1 MGYYVQVIYD
11 DEKIKLPWCS
21 KGYLCTATEFI
32 QYFENNLMTD
42 MQYIED
48 YCDGKVGDFN
58 YINNW
63 DWVSSSE
70 LESQLDLADL
80 VVKVSD

>member
-1 MGYYVQVIYD
+1 MGYYIQVIYD

-32 QYFENNLMTD
+32 QYFENNLIKD
-42 MQYIED
+42 MQYVED

-58 YINNW
+58 YINW
-63 DWVSSSE
+63 KE
-70 LESQLDLADL
+70 LKSQIRDGLNFEI
-80 VVKVSD
+80 